1 MNNKDIDLQ
10 RMYGLFGMMAPLVG
24 LGVILISS
32 LMLPWFSWQDNYI
45 SDIGGHPESSSL
57 WTTHGAPSVIFNF
70 GLVAAGVLGILF
82 GFGFRKSALARG
94 RTGGLG
100 AVFLIMGAVALV
112 GIGLFTET
120 TVSLHTF
127 FFITFL
133 ILVGLAF
140 MFISLGLF
148 LSGERRLGLLCL
160 FLLIFGLCA
169 LPLFFI
175 PKPVGSNA
183 IAEIIPI
190 FSVSIFC
197 VVFGYLLFSGE
208 SDDLQRN

>member
-1 MNNKDIDLQ
+1 MNRKDIDLQ
-10 RMYGLFGMMAPLVG
+10 RMFGLFGMLAPLVG

-45 SDIGGHPESSSL
+45 SDIGGHPESSFL
-57 WTTHGAPSVIFNF
+57 WTTHGVPSVIFNF
-70 GLVAAGVLGILF
+70 GLVAAGFLGILF

-94 RTGGLG
+94 ISGGLG

-120 TVSLHTF
+120 TGSLHTF
-127 FFITFL
+127 FFITFF

-140 MFISLGLF
+140 MFISLALF
-148 LSGERRLGLLCL
+148 RSGERRLGLLCL

-197 VVFGYLLFSGE
+197 VVFGYLLFAGE
-208 SDDLQRN
+208 SDDVQRN